1 MAFTGDVEFLE
12 GRSPSKTTTMVLRR
26 CLACGQETA
35 DAAIEAF
42 LEEHAIRPAA
52 FFADI
57 DGSWADKPYIG
68 QHVFKTVQAAG
79 YGGTENDL
87 WLAVTD
93 HAAPYRT
100 TPPKRAGKGK
110 AKKAG

>member
-1 MAFTGDVEFLE
+1 MAFTGEVEFVD
-12 GRSPSKTTTMVLRR
+12 GRAPSKTAAMVLRR
-26 CLACGQETA
+26 CLGCGQEA
-35 DAAIEAF
+35 AEAAIEAF
-42 LEEHAIRPAA
+42 LRKLSIKPSA

-57 DGSWADKPYIG
+57 DDSWADKPYLG
-68 QHVFKTVQAAG
+68 QHVYKTVLAAG

-100 TPPKRAGKGK
+100 TKPKRETARK
-110 AKKAG
+110 AKKAK